1 MTIIHKEGYCLNS
14 TESQNACMVKIGLYI
29 LEVLVGIAMELCS
42 RKGTRKSCFLFSMI
56 EVLESGIH
64 LLVLST

>member
-1 MTIIHKEGYCLNS
+1 MRAIVLILQKVKMRVWL
-14 TESQNACMVKIGLYI
+14 KIGLYI
-29 LEVLVGIAMELCS
+29 LVVLVGIAMELCS

>member
-1 MTIIHKEGYCLNS
+1 MRAIVLILQKVKMRVWL
-14 TESQNACMVKIGLYI
+14 KIGLYI